1 MADDECKQEEC
12 PPGAPVW
19 MCTFADLMSLLM
31 CFFILLLS
39 FSVMDAKKY
48 KQVAGSMKDAFG
60 VQKGKMATESIT
72 GMEMI
77 SREMPAVPLNV
88 QLRVAKSVRE
98 EIDNGE
104 IEAEYSPDGLILRV
118 KGAVAF
124 DSGRSKI
131 KPKFKTLLDKLGKA
145 VSDMDVMAE
154 VSGHTDNVPLKKGK
168 SSYSSNWSLS
178 AARAVA
184 VVEYWEK
191 NFKIKPGRLSAIGYA
206 DGIPLASNDT
216 PEGRVRNRRVE
227 FKIRPGLANMAFEGI
242 EFEKKPVIK

>member
-60 VQKGKMATESIT
+60 VQQGKVATDSIT

-77 SREMPAVPLNV
+77 SRAMPAVPLNV

-98 EIDNGE
+98 EIDDGTV
-104 IEAEYSPDGLILRV
+104 EADYAPDGLTLRV
-118 KGAVAF
+118 KGTVAF
-124 DSGRSKI
+124 DVGKARI
-131 KPKFKTLLDKLGKA
+131 KPEFKKLLDKLGKVVA
-145 VSDMDVMAE
+145 EMDVMAA
-154 VSGHTDNVPLKKGK
+154 VSGHTDNTPLKKGQ

-184 VVEYWEK
+184 VVEYWSK
-191 NFKIKPGRLSAIGYA
+191 KFKINPGRLSAVGYA

-216 PEGRVRNRRVE
+216 PEGRSRNRRVE
-227 FKIRPGLANMAFEGI
+227 FKIKPELADMVFEGV
-242 EFEKKPVIK
+242 EFEHKPVVK